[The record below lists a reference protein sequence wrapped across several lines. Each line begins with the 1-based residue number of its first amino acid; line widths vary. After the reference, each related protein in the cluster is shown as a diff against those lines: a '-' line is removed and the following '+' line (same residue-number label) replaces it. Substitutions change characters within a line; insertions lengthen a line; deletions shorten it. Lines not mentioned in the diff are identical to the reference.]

1 MMTADVSMQCTRGLI
16 RLVLIIS
23 GIVINAHTVTAQQQ
37 DSTVFF
43 EVTTADGNSYIG
55 KIIEEHNDRI
65 LLETEKLGQL
75 TLRKIDIRSIKPVNV
90 TKIKNG
96 VYWFENP
103 QATRY
108 LWSPNGYGLRR
119 GEGYYQNVWVL
130 FNQFSVGVSDNIS
143 LGGGLV
149 PLFLFAAGVT
159 PVWLNVKGSIP
170 VAKDKF
176 NIGLGG
182 LFGAILGEA
191 DAGFGIVYGLTTFG
205 SRDKNLSLGLGYGYA
220 GGDWATSP
228 TVTISGLLRTG
239 QRGYLLTE
247 NYYIGTAGDN
257 LILLS
262 IGGRRIINRSGL
274 DFGLFMPVGKG
285 VNTFIA
291 IPWLG
296 LTIPFG
302 KKGTTIP
309 VQLEQK

>member
-1 MMTADVSMQCTRGLI
+1 MTADVSMQCTRGLI

-130 FNQFSVGVSDNIS
+130 F
-143 LGGGLV
+143 
-149 PLFLFAAGVT
+149 
-159 PVWLNVKGSIP
+159 
-170 VAKDKF
+170 
-176 NIGLGG
+176 
-182 LFGAILGEA
+182 
-191 DAGFGIVYGLTTFG
+191 
-205 SRDKNLSLGLGYGYA
+205 
-220 GGDWATSP
+220 
-228 TVTISGLLRTG
+228 
-239 QRGYLLTE
+239 
-247 NYYIGTAGDN
+247 
-257 LILLS
+257 
-262 IGGRRIINRSGL
+262 
-274 DFGLFMPVGKG
+274 
-285 VNTFIA
+285 
-291 IPWLG
+291 
-296 LTIPFG
+296 
-302 KKGTTIP
+302 
-309 VQLEQK
+309 